1 MSNSAIFRIIK
12 LKTIDDITRV
22 GKHNDRDKEHLAEN
36 VNQKLSKNNVHVK
49 GSGNSLEEWT
59 KRTEGVK
66 IRNSNTVLGY
76 DIVMTFSEETKQMDI
91 KKWRKANVDFLEK
104 KFGEKNVLCVWEH
117 NDESTRHLHALVTPI
132 IFNEKTQKEEFNAK
146 HFTGQYNALS
156 IMQDEYFEA
165 VGKQFELERGVKGS
179 RARHVSLK
187 EYHKQNAISSVRRQA
202 IEEYIDGIPKKNLL
216 GELVA
221 ALHRCQTLESQIEKN
236 KSKITELKKS
246 NDSLSQ
252 EKLDLQK
259 ENDSNH
265 NKIKY
270 FKMKIKFME
279 ARLSPEEL
287 QKINETMR
295 NQELLDKLLASLK
308 PEEKEKVKH
317 IEESSP
323 GKTRGKILNT
333 LNPLPP
339 NAYSH
344 KWSYD
349 MLEKS
354 QEVPVCKEV
363 CNKASRNYRYKDAM
377 NSHNYSLG
385 YSIFEALFDTK
396 DAPPANASRS
406 FVNRLEKILE
416 EQGYTQ
422 EQIQKIIKRKEQ
434 NQEL

>member
-1 MSNSAIFRIIK
+1 MANSAIFRIIK

-59 KRTEGVK
+59 RRTEGVK

-76 DIVMTFSEETKQMDI
+76 DIVMTFSEETKKMNI
-91 KKWRKANVDFLEK
+91 KDWRKANVEFLEK

-165 VGKQFELERGVKGS
+165 VGKQFELDRGVKGS
-179 RARHVSLK
+179 RAKHVSLK
-187 EYHKQNAISSVRRQA
+187 EYHKQNAISSVRQQA
-202 IEEYIDGIPKKNLL
+202 IIEYIDNIPKKNLPA
-216 GELVA
+216 ELAA
-221 ALHRCQTLESQIEKN
+221 ALNRCQQLESQIKN
-236 KSKITELKKS
+236 NNNKIAKLINS
-246 NDSLSQ
+246 NNSLSQ

-259 ENDSNH
+259 ENNNCNS
-265 NKIKY
+265 KIKY
-270 FKMKIKFME
+270 FEMKIKFME
-279 ARLSPEEL
+279 SKLTPEEL
-287 QKINETMR
+287 EKVSLAMK
-295 NQELLDKLLASLK
+295 NQELLDTLLASLN
-308 PEEKEKVKH
+308 PNEKEKVKH
-317 IEESSP
+317 INESDP
-323 GKTRGKILNT
+323 GKARGKILNT
-333 LNPLPP
+333 LNPIPP
-339 NAYSH
+339 NAYDH
-344 KWSYD
+344 KWSYET
-349 MLEKS
+349 LEIAYKD
-354 QEVPVCKEV
+354 PMCKEL
-363 CNKASRNYRYKDAM
+363 CAKASRNYRFKEAM
-377 NSHNYSLG
+377 NAHNYSLG
-385 YSIFEALFDTK
+385 YSILEALFDTK
-396 DAPPANASRS
+396 DAPPANSSRS

-422 EQIQKIIKRKEQ
+422 EQIQKIIKKKEQ